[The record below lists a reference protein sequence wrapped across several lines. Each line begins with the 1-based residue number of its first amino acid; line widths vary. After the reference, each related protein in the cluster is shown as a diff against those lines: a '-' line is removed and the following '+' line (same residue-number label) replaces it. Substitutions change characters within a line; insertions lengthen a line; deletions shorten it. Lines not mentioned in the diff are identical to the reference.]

1 MGIGEMSCHVKMKLL
16 ILKILIQ
23 NAWMESLKERKT
35 LTSNGITN
43 GDMGGWVSRILQLGR
58 LVLHPW
64 DGTVD
69 EALQLFLVV
78 VVVHSSVLVLNLNY
92 KYIIYS
98 G

>member
-1 MGIGEMSCHVKMKLL
+1 MK
-16 ILKILIQ
+16 
-23 NAWMESLKERKT
+23 SLKERKT

-58 LVLHPW
+58 LGRQPW

-69 EALQLFLVV
+69 EALQLFLAVV
-78 VVVHSSVLVLNLNY
+78 VIHSSVLVLNLNY